1 MPALSFEAASRSLA
15 SGLVRGPCPWAIRA
29 CTFIR
34 SRTPVVAALG
44 ISTE

>member
-15 SGLVRGPCPWAIRA
+15 SGLVPGPCPWARA